1 VKRRWEDIVPVQS
14 AGLARIRGDIT
25 PEWLSG
31 VLGVAAS
38 CPVTSVELAPVG
50 TGQMGSLVRAELTFF
65 GVPADDVPTSVII
78 KQAAES
84 AEVRTMCTVMGIYEA
99 EVRFFEQIAPRIEMS
114 VPHCYFAAMEH
125 RSGWFTLVMEDL
137 TRHAVPGPKA
147 PGSPV
152 DKAAM
157 ALAELARLQAPLWE
171 DRALREM
178 SWLDPSRGEPF
189 FETAAA
195 STRPFLERFGAH
207 LDDSQIALFER
218 VVPRAVEWARAW
230 RGPLTVS
237 HGDFR
242 LDNMMFAAEG
252 EVTHVFVVDWQTV
265 KLGPP
270 LLDAAYFLGGGLS
283 AQERVTHERDL
294 LTEYAGALHAA
305 GVDGYGFDQCWEDY
319 RRYSI
324 YGLVMSVLGVQA
336 TPTARGDA
344 IIAAG
349 ARQYADLVLSL
360 EAEELLP

>member
-14 AGLARIRGDIT
+14 AGLARTRGDIT

-38 CPVTSVELAPVG
+38 CPVTSVELSSVG
-50 TGQMGSLVRAELTFF
+50 TGQMGSLVRAELTFI

-84 AEVRTMCTVMGIYEA
+84 AEVRKTCTAMGIYEA
-99 EVRFFEQIAPRIEMS
+99 EVRFFDEIAPRIGTS
-114 VPHCYFAAMEH
+114 VPHCYYAVMDYP
-125 RSGWFTLVMEDL
+125 SGWFTLVMEDL
-137 TRHAVPGPKA
+137 TGVAVPGAKA

-152 DKAAM
+152 EKAAM
-157 ALAELARLQAPLWE
+157 ALVELARLQAPLWK
-171 DRALREM
+171 DGRLRETP
-178 SWLDPSRGEPF
+178 WLDPSRGEPF

-195 STRPFLERFGAH
+195 STRPFLERFGVH
-207 LDDSQIALFER
+207 LEDRQIALFER
-218 VVPRAVEWARAW
+218 VLPRAVEWARAW
-230 RGPLTVS
+230 GGPLTVS

-242 LDNMMFAAEG
+242 LDNIMFAGGQDAR
-252 EVTHVFVVDWQTV
+252 VVVVDWQTV
-265 KLGPP
+265 RLGPP
-270 LLDAAYFLGGGLS
+270 MLDAGYYLGGCLPK
-283 AQERVTHERDL
+283 QDRVAHERAL
-294 LTEYAGALHAA
+294 LTGYIGALRAA
-305 GVDGYGFDQCWEDY
+305 GVDGYGFDQCWQDY
-319 RRYSI
+319 RRYSV
-324 YGLVMSVLGVQA
+324 YGLVMSCLGVQA